1 MSTLKACSRRGS
13 TALSVHGCT
22 CVLVLSIQ
30 VRRTGE
36 LEGHSGSALVPNG
49 HRLDAGE
56 DLPLMAGQSHAHV
69 QQIPETKQDQ
79 RGDAKNHISVFLVE
93 YFCTKYLIFV
103 SA

>member
-1 MSTLKACSRRGS
+1 MSRFKACSGRGS

-36 LEGHSGSALVPNG
+36 LEGHSGGALVPNG

-69 QQIPETKQDQ
+69 QQIPDTKT
-79 RGDAKNHISVFLVE
+79 GSVMRREELHWCVPNPTLL
-93 YFCTKYLIFV
+93 Y
-103 SA
+103 